1 MGVVDRKQLLL
12 ENVSRLRSV
21 ARRLPGNE
29 DLAAVRLALE
39 DELGQTVSRRAAA
52 RLLGV
57 SHTAL
62 QRWVDAG
69 DLPLVRTSAG
79 RTEVP
84 VAALL
89 DLYESLGTAGEDGPG
104 RYRLAPTMTSR
115 RRAAAR
121 LRLDPSELE
130 AAGGHARASARSLA
144 YHRAVAPRLDR
155 GMVAEARHALRRWRR
170 QGRIDER
177 HAQRWAE
184 LLSQPLPAIR
194 RAIVARGADAD
205 DLRQTSPLAGLLSE
219 PERRRIFS
227 QGR

>member
-62 QRWVDAG
+62 ERWVDAG
-69 DLPLVRTSAG
+69 DLPLVRTSGG
-79 RTEVP
+79 RTEVS

-89 DLYESLGTAGEDGPG
+89 HL
-104 RYRLAPTMTSR
+104 
-115 RRAAAR
+115 
-121 LRLDPSELE
+121 
-130 AAGGHARASARSLA
+130 
-144 YHRAVAPRLDR
+144 
-155 GMVAEARHALRRWRR
+155 
-170 QGRIDER
+170 
-177 HAQRWAE
+177 
-184 LLSQPLPAIR
+184 
-194 RAIVARGADAD
+194 
-205 DLRQTSPLAGLLSE
+205 
-219 PERRRIFS
+219 
-227 QGR
+227 